1 MNTLKRHF
9 SLIIP
14 LLALLFSLESIVLVN
29 RAISVKEDK
38 LSQSYSIL
46 LASRQKLSLEF
57 IVKNV
62 REAKNL
68 IPINPDFLL
77 ERLKQNMTE
86 ANLANVKKDLPF
98 FYSLKLSVF
107 PNQKRLEDI
116 NQILLK
122 IPGVQKVEAFSKTHN
137 QVYRLLFLIK
147 INVWIFASLIAILSI
162 LLIIRQIQIWRFEH
176 SKRMEIMSFLG
187 APVWIKNGI
196 LFRLAII
203 DSIIT
208 SICIIVGTFYL
219 SMRED
224 FKEMISALEI
234 QESIFR
240 FGSDFLMLLSISILI
255 SVFSVLV
262 VIFSQ
267 RRF

>member
-29 RAISVKEDK
+29 RAISIKEDK

-46 LASRQKLSLEF
+46 LASQQKLNLDF
-57 IVKNV
+57 ITKNIK
-62 REAKNL
+62 EANNL

-86 ANLANVKKDLPF
+86 ANLNNVKKDLPF
-98 FYSLKLSVF
+98 FYSLKLSSF
-107 PNQKRLEDI
+107 PDQKRLEAI
-116 NQILLK
+116 TQMLLK
-122 IPGVQKVEAFSKTHN
+122 VPGIQKVESFSKTHN

-147 INVWIFASLIAILSI
+147 INVWIFASLIGVLSI
-162 LLIIRQIQIWRFEH
+162 LLMIRQIQIWRFEH

-187 APVWIKNGI
+187 APGWIKNGV
-196 LFRLAII
+196 LFKLAII

-208 SICIIVGTFYL
+208 SIGIVAGMFYL
-219 SMRED
+219 SLRED
-224 FKEMISALEI
+224 VKEMIDALEI
-234 QESIFR
+234 QESIFK
-240 FGSDFLMLLSISILI
+240 FGSDFLMLLAFSIVI

-262 VIFSQ
+262 VIACQ
-267 RRF
+267 RRS

>member
-14 LLALLFSLESIVLVN
+14 LFALLFSLESIVLVN
-29 RAISVKEDK
+29 RAISIKENK

-46 LASRQKLSLEF
+46 LATQEKINFDL

-62 REAKNL
+62 KEAKNL
-68 IPINPDFLL
+68 TLINPDFLL

-86 ANLANVKKDLPF
+86 ANISNIKKDLPY

-107 PNQKRLEDI
+107 PDQKQLKLI
-116 NQILLK
+116 TKTLLK
-122 IPGVQKVEAFSKTHN
+122 IPSVLKVESFSKTHN

-147 INVWIFASLIAILSI
+147 FNIWIFASLITILSV

-187 APVWIKNGI
+187 APIWIKNGN
-196 LFRLAII
+196 LFQLAII

-208 SICIIVGTFYL
+208 SFIITLGTFYL
-219 SMRED
+219 SLQSS
-224 FKEMISALEI
+224 FKEMIEALEI

-240 FGSDFLMLLSISILI
+240 FGNDFLMLLLISIII
-255 SVFSVLV
+255 SVFSVFV
-262 VIFSQ
+262 VIVSQ
-267 RRF
+267 RRA